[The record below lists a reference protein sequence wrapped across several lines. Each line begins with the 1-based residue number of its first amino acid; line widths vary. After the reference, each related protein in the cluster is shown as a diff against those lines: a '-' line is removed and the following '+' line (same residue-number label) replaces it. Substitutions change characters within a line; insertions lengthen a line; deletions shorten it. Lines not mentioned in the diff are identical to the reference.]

1 MRFRSGLKRRLDSFS
16 TGYVQIIDLYFHP
29 SCCPFDLI
37 QHFGVFG
44 LKDSHT
50 GERGNNLLQKLD
62 FFSAHLRFKCRQ
74 PSDIPLRSRQAG
86 NETVANWSVVLAH
99 HNGNRDACRLDST
112 GGRRSG
118 GTMKNKK
125 PPPPAPET
133 LPDSAPADSA
143 TSWIRLRT
151 MRRYTA
157 L

>member
-118 GTMKNKK
+118 GNYGIELQLYKFNRKHGTRFGFPSADRHSMTMFF
-125 PPPPAPET
+125 P
-133 LPDSAPADSA
+133 S
-143 TSWIRLRT
+143 
-151 MRRYTA
+151 M
-157 L
+157 